1 MNLLP
6 RKAPHRQAPSGVE
19 WLILCIGL
27 AGVLVLY
34 TITLH
39 NYSYALGVKSVSPCV
54 KAKPMSRKVMIR
66 WIKFE
71 KAKGV

>member
-1 MNLLP
+1 MSLLS
-6 RKAPHRQAPSGVE
+6 RKAPYRQAPSGIE
-19 WLILCIGL
+19 WLILCVGL

-39 NYSYALGVKSVSPCV
+39 NYSYALGVKSVGAC
-54 KAKPMSRKVMIR
+54 AKPEPMSRVAMMR
-66 WIKFE
+66 WIRFE

>member
-1 MNLLP
+1 MKL
-6 RKAPHRQAPSGVE
+6 PHRQAPSGIE
-19 WLILCIGL
+19 WLILCVGL

-39 NYSYALGVKSVSPCV
+39 NYAYAKGAQSVAPCV
-54 KAKPMSRKVMIR
+54 KAKPMSRVAMMR
-66 WIKFE
+66 WIRFE

>member
-1 MNLLP
+1 MKL
-6 RKAPHRQAPSGVE
+6 PHRQAPSAVE
-19 WLILCIGL
+19 WAILIVGLIGI
-27 AGVLVLY
+27 LVLY

-39 NYSYALGVKSVSPCV
+39 DYSYALGVKSVSPCV
-54 KAKPMSRKVMIR
+54 KAKPMSRKVMMR